1 MRLLQRKEAEE
12 RSLKIESLALT
23 MNADGSQKLE
33 PWVIGKYK
41 NPQCFKN
48 VNKGHRVEY
57 WFNKMKRMAGVI
69 CEERLRWLDRQMRE
83 MKDYFL
89 VLRVGDG
96 HLD

>member
-57 WFNKMKRMAGVI
+57 
-69 CEERLRWLDRQMRE
+69 
-83 MKDYFL
+83 
-89 VLRVGDG
+89 
-96 HLD
+96 